1 MEVALGAAEG
11 AGAAA
16 DMEVEEDME
25 EEVVGMEVEVMEVEV
40 GEVVVVAGTEEVA
53 GMAAVVEG
61 VIVVGSR
68 GIWLEI
74 VHKVVVVEAAA
85 EEGMVVE
92 TVVEASEE
100 AEGVIIVAG
109 LVILLGTVLIV
120 DVDFSV
126 RIGNSKRCDFY
137 HVFFY

>member
-1 MEVALGAAEG
+1 
-11 AGAAA
+11 
-16 DMEVEEDME
+16 
-25 EEVVGMEVEVMEVEV
+25 MEVEVMEVEV

-53 GMAAVVEG
+53 GMAVEVVVEG

-74 VHKVVVVEAAA
+74 VHKVVVAAA
-85 EEGMVVE
+85 AEGMVVE
-92 TVVEASEE
+92 TVVEEAEE

-126 RIGNSKRCDFY
+126 RIGNSKRICDFY
-137 HVFFY
+137 HVLFY

>member
-1 MEVALGAAEG
+1 
-11 AGAAA
+11 
-16 DMEVEEDME
+16 
-25 EEVVGMEVEVMEVEV
+25 MEVEVMEVEV
-40 GEVVVVAGTEEVA
+40 GEVVVAGTEEVA
-53 GMAAVVEG
+53 DMAAVEAVVEG

-74 VHKVVVVEAAA
+74 VHKVVVAAA
-85 EEGMVVE
+85 AEGMVVE
-92 TVVEASEE
+92 TVVEEAEE

-126 RIGNSKRCDFY
+126 RIGNSKGRCDFY
-137 HVFFY
+137 HVLFY